1 MADAPRRVDRPRR
14 RRAARKEGIM
24 MRTVLGALTTGV
36 LLVGLAAPAHAANRE
51 HQQLMADIR
60 MLQEQSQQLQLVLAS
75 LGDTLKA
82 LNAKLDDQSTA
93 SRKQFADQKLLIDNL
108 SSDLRVVRERI
119 DENSTRVGTLGQEVT
134 SLRNAVNTLP
144 SQLQPPMVPGP
155 DGTMVP
161 APNSSG
167 QMGSPAPQ
175 TGGTTTT
182 PGQTTPLAAPT
193 GPAGGL
199 SPQRMF
205 DTAQADYAAGQW
217 PLAISGFE
225 QFIRSFP
232 THDKADD
239 AQFYIGESYQLDGK
253 FKEAVTAYER
263 VIADYPSG
271 DRVPQALYK
280 RGVALSLLGENDRA
294 RESFQQVIRNYPQ
307 SEVAVLA
314 KQVLDGLN
322 RRPRE

>member
-1 MADAPRRVDRPRR
+1 MTRIV
-14 RRAARKEGIM
+14 I
-24 MRTVLGALTTGV
+24 GALTGV
-36 LLVGLAAPAHAANRE
+36 LLMGLALPAHAANRE

-60 MLQEQSQQLQLVLAS
+60 MLQEQNQQLQLVLAT

-82 LNAKLDDQSTA
+82 LNAKLDDQATT

-108 SSDLRVVRERI
+108 SGDLRVVRERL
-119 DENSTRVGTLGQEVT
+119 DENNTRVGTLGQELN
-134 SLRNAVNTLP
+134 SLRDAVNALP
-144 SQLQPPMVPGP
+144 AQIVPAPVTMVPGP
-155 DGTMVP
+155 NGTMVP
-161 APNSSG
+161 APAPTTTAPGATAPSAAPT
-167 QMGSPAPQ
+167 QPAPA
-175 TGGTTTT
+175 
-182 PGQTTPLAAPT
+182 PVVPT

-232 THDKADD
+232 SSDKADD

-253 FKEAVTAYER
+253 FKEAVGAYEK

-280 RGVALSLLGENDRA
+280 RGVALSLLGDNDRA

>member
-1 MADAPRRVDRPRR
+1 
-14 RRAARKEGIM
+14 M
-24 MRTVLGALTTGV
+24 MTRTVIGALTGV
-36 LLVGLAAPAHAANRE
+36 MLVGLALPAHAANRE

-60 MLQEQSQQLQLVLAS
+60 MLHEQNQQLQLVLVT

-82 LNAKLDDQSTA
+82 LNAKLDDQATT

-108 SSDLRVVRERI
+108 SGDLRVVRERL
-119 DENSTRVGTLGQEVT
+119 DENNTRVGSIGQELN
-134 SLRNAVNTLP
+134 SLREAVNTLP
-144 SQLQPPMVPGP
+144 SQLAPPPVSMVPGP
-155 DGTMVP
+155 NGTMVP
-161 APNSSG
+161 VTPTAAPG
-167 QMGSPAPQ
+167 APVAGAPATPAP
-175 TGGTTTT
+175 
-182 PGQTTPLAAPT
+182 AAPAVPT

-232 THDKADD
+232 TSDKADD

-253 FKEAVTAYER
+253 FKEAVGAYEK

-280 RGVALSLLGENDRA
+280 RGVALSLLGDNDRA

>member
-1 MADAPRRVDRPRR
+1 
-14 RRAARKEGIM
+14 
-24 MRTVLGALTTGV
+24 
-36 LLVGLAAPAHAANRE
+36 
-51 HQQLMADIR
+51 MADIR
-60 MLQEQSQQLQLVLAS
+60 MLQEQNQQLQLVLVT

-82 LNAKLDDQSTA
+82 LNAKLDDQATT

-108 SSDLRVVRERI
+108 SGDLRVVRERL
-119 DENSTRVGTLGQEVT
+119 DENNTRVGSIGQELN
-134 SLRNAVNTLP
+134 SLREAVNTLP
-144 SQLQPPMVPGP
+144 SQLAPPPVSMVPGP
-155 DGTMVP
+155 NGTMVP
-161 APNSSG
+161 VTPTAAPG
-167 QMGSPAPQ
+167 APVAGAPATPAP
-175 TGGTTTT
+175 
-182 PGQTTPLAAPT
+182 AAPAVPT

-232 THDKADD
+232 TSDKADD

-253 FKEAVTAYER
+253 FKEAVGAYEK

-280 RGVALSLLGENDRA
+280 RGVALSLLGDNDRA

>member
-1 MADAPRRVDRPRR
+1 MTRIV
-14 RRAARKEGIM
+14 I
-24 MRTVLGALTTGV
+24 GALTGV
-36 LLVGLAAPAHAANRE
+36 LLVGLAQPAHAANRE

-60 MLQEQSQQLQLVLAS
+60 MLQEQSQQLQLVLVS
-75 LGDTLKA
+75 LADTLKT
-82 LNAKLDDQSTA
+82 LNAKLDDQSST

-108 SSDLRVVRERI
+108 SSDLRVVRERV
-119 DENSTRVGTLGQEVT
+119 DENNTRVGTLGQELT
-134 SLRNAVNTLP
+134 SLRDAVNTLP
-144 SQLQPPMVPGP
+144 SQLMPPPAPVTMIPGP
-155 DGTMVP
+155 GGTMVP
-161 APNSSG
+161 APAG
-167 QMGSPAPQ
+167 PAAGAP
-175 TGGTTTT
+175 GTAGPTAPVT
-182 PGQTTPLAAPT
+182 AAPVPT

-232 THDKADD
+232 TSDKSDD

-253 FKEAVTAYER
+253 FKEAVGAYEK

-322 RRPRE
+322 RRPRD

>member
-1 MADAPRRVDRPRR
+1 MTRIV
-14 RRAARKEGIM
+14 I
-24 MRTVLGALTTGV
+24 GALTGA
-36 LLVGLAAPAHAANRE
+36 LLVGLAQPAHAANRE

-60 MLQEQSQQLQLVLAS
+60 MLQEQSQQLQMVLVSLA
-75 LGDTLKA
+75 DTLKT
-82 LNAKLDDQSTA
+82 LNAKLDDQSST

-108 SSDLRVVRERI
+108 SSDLRVVRERL
-119 DENSTRVGTLGQEVT
+119 DENNTKVGTIGQELN
-134 SLRNAVNTLP
+134 SLRDAVNTLP
-144 SQLQPPMVPGP
+144 SQLAPPTPVTMVPGP
-155 DGTMVP
+155 NGTMVP
-161 APNSSG
+161 APQLPGTPVAGAPASQAG
-167 QMGSPAPQ
+167 VTTPAPS
-175 TGGTTTT
+175 TTTG
-182 PGQTTPLAAPT
+182 PAVPT

-232 THDKADD
+232 TNDKADD

-253 FKEAVTAYER
+253 FKEAVSAYEK
-263 VIADYPSG
+263 VISDHPTG

-294 RESFQQVIRNYPQ
+294 RESFQQVLRNYPQ

-322 RRPRE
+322 RRPR

>member
-1 MADAPRRVDRPRR
+1 MTRIV
-14 RRAARKEGIM
+14 I
-24 MRTVLGALTTGV
+24 GALTGV
-36 LLVGLAAPAHAANRE
+36 LLLGLPLPAHAANRE

-60 MLQEQSQQLQLVLAS
+60 MLQEQSLQLQLVLAS
-75 LGDTLKA
+75 LADTLKT
-82 LNAKLDDQSTA
+82 LNGKLDDQAST
-93 SRKQFADQKLLIDNL
+93 SRKQFADQKLLIDNV
-108 SSDLRVVRERI
+108 SGDLRVVRERL
-119 DENSTRVGTLGQEVT
+119 DENNTRVGAIGQELT
-134 SLRNAVNTLP
+134 SLRDAVNTLP
-144 SQLQPPMVPGP
+144 SQLMPPPAPAVTMIPGP
-155 DGTMVP
+155 NGTMVP
-161 APNSSG
+161 APQPSAPVGAPS
-167 QMGSPAPQ
+167 PQ

-182 PGQTTPLAAPT
+182 PLQNAPVTPS

-232 THDKADD
+232 TSDRADD
-239 AQFYIGESYQLDGK
+239 AQFYIGESFQLDGK
-253 FKEAVTAYER
+253 FKEAVGAYER

>member
-1 MADAPRRVDRPRR
+1 MT
-14 RRAARKEGIM
+14 
-24 MRTVLGALTTGV
+24 RTVIGALAGA

-51 HQQLMADIR
+51 HQQLLADIR
-60 MLQEQSQQLQLVLAS
+60 MLQEQSQQLQLVLAT
-75 LGDTLKA
+75 LTDTLNT
-82 LNAKLDDQSTA
+82 LNGKLDDQATT

-108 SSDLRVVRERI
+108 GSDLRVVRERL
-119 DENSTRVGTLGQEVT
+119 DENNTRVGTLGQELT
-134 SLRNAVNTLP
+134 SLRDAVNTLP
-144 SQLQPPMVPGP
+144 SQLAPPMVLGP

-161 APNSSG
+161 ASQVPGAVSG
-167 QMGSPAPQ
+167 DAPPA
-175 TGGTTTT
+175 TGGTTPT
-182 PGQTTPLAAPT
+182 PGQVVPPVPT

-217 PLAISGFE
+217 SLAISGFE

-232 THDKADD
+232 TSDRADD

-253 FKEAVTAYER
+253 FKEAVGAYEK
-263 VIADYPSG
+263 VIADYPTA

-280 RGVALSLLGENDRA
+280 RGVALSLLGENERA

-307 SEVAVLA
+307 SEVATLA

>member
-1 MADAPRRVDRPRR
+1 MTRIV
-14 RRAARKEGIM
+14 
-24 MRTVLGALTTGV
+24 TGALTGV
-36 LLVGLAAPAHAANRE
+36 LFVGLALPAHAANRE

-60 MLQEQSQQLQLVLAS
+60 MLQEQNQQLQLVLAT

-82 LNAKLDDQSTA
+82 LNAKIDDQSGA
-93 SRKQFADQKLLIDNL
+93 ARKQFADQKLLIDNVG
-108 SSDLRVVRERI
+108 SDLRVVRERL
-119 DENSTRVGTLGQEVT
+119 DENSKSVGTIGQELS
-134 SLRNAVNTLP
+134 SLREAVNTLP
-144 SQLQPPMVPGP
+144 SQLAPPAPAMIPGP
-155 DGTMVP
+155 NGTMIP
-161 APNSSG
+161 APTG
-167 QMGSPAPQ
+167 TPGSAPST
-175 TGGTTTT
+175 TGAAPTT
-182 PGQTTPLAAPT
+182 PAPT

-217 PLAISGFE
+217 SLAISGFE
-225 QFIRSFP
+225 QFIRSFA
-232 THDKADD
+232 TSDRADD

-253 FKEAVTAYER
+253 FKEAVAAYEK
-263 VIADYPSG
+263 VISDYPTG

>member
-1 MADAPRRVDRPRR
+1 
-14 RRAARKEGIM
+14 M
-24 MRTVLGALTTGV
+24 MRTVIGALAGALV
-36 LLVGLAAPAHAANRE
+36 VGLALPAHAANRE

-60 MLQEQSQQLQLVLAS
+60 MLQEQSQQLQLVLAT
-75 LGDTLKA
+75 LADTLRT
-82 LNAKLDDQSTA
+82 LNSKLDDQATA

-108 SSDLRVVRERI
+108 GSDLRVVRERL
-119 DENSTRVGTLGQEVT
+119 DENNTRVGTLGQELT
-134 SLRNAVNTLP
+134 SLREAVNTLP
-144 SQLQPPMVPGP
+144 SQLAPPAPVMVPGP
-155 DGTMVP
+155 TGTMVP
-161 APNSSG
+161 ATPG
-167 QMGSPAPQ
+167 GTPTT
-175 TGGTTTT
+175 TGGTPTPTQPGATPATTQQGT
-182 PGQTTPLAAPT
+182 PTVPT

-217 PLAISGFE
+217 SLAISGFE

-232 THDKADD
+232 TSDRADD

-253 FKEAVTAYER
+253 FKEAVGAYER
-263 VIADYPSG
+263 VISDYPSA

-322 RRPRE
+322 RRPR

>member
-1 MADAPRRVDRPRR
+1 MTRIVTRVL
-14 RRAARKEGIM
+14 A
-24 MRTVLGALTTGV
+24 GV
-36 LLVGLAAPAHAANRE
+36 LLAGLGQPALAANRE

-60 MLQEQSQQLQLVLAS
+60 MLQEQSQQLQLMLS
-75 LGDTLKA
+75 LLGDTLKA
-82 LNAKLDDQSTA
+82 LNAKIDDQGTV
-93 SRKQFADQKLLIDNL
+93 SRKAFADQKLLIDNV
-108 SSDLRVVRERI
+108 SSDLRVVRERM
-119 DENSTRVGTLGQEVT
+119 DENGTRVNALGQELS
-134 SLRNAVNTLP
+134 SLREAVNTLP
-144 SQLQPPMVPGP
+144 SQLQPAAPPGSTDP
-155 DGTMVP
+155 QAGGMPGTSPTPGGATTADPLTAAPP
-161 APNSSG
+161 AP
-167 QMGSPAPQ
+167 A
-175 TGGTTTT
+175 
-182 PGQTTPLAAPT
+182 

-217 PLAISGFE
+217 SLAIAGFD

-232 THDKADD
+232 TSDRADD

-253 FKEAVTAYER
+253 FKEAVGAYEK
-263 VIADYPSG
+263 VITDHPTG

-280 RGVALSLLGENDRA
+280 RGVALSLLGDNDRA

>member
-1 MADAPRRVDRPRR
+1 MTRIV
-14 RRAARKEGIM
+14 I
-24 MRTVLGALTTGV
+24 GALTGA
-36 LLVGLAAPAHAANRE
+36 LLVGLAQPARAANRE

-60 MLQEQSQQLQLVLAS
+60 MLQEQSQQLQLVLLS
-75 LGDTLKA
+75 LTDTLKS
-82 LNAKLDDQSTA
+82 LNAKLDDQASTT
-93 SRKQFADQKLLIDNL
+93 RKQFADQKLLIDNL
-108 SSDLRVVRERI
+108 GSDLRVVRERL
-119 DENSTRVGTLGQEVT
+119 DENNTRVNTIGQELT
-134 SLRNAVNTLP
+134 SLRDAVNTLP
-144 SQLQPPMVPGP
+144 SQLAPQVPPVTMIPGP
-155 DGTMVP
+155 NGTMI
-161 APNSSG
+161 
-167 QMGSPAPQ
+167 PAPQ
-175 TGGTTTT
+175 PSGTGVPVTTGTPAT
-182 PGQTTPLAAPT
+182 PGTAT

-217 PLAISGFE
+217 ALAISGFE
-225 QFIRSFP
+225 QFIRTFP
-232 THDKADD
+232 THDRSDD

-253 FKEAVTAYER
+253 FKEAVGSYEK

-280 RGVALSLLGENDRA
+280 RGVALSLLGENERA

>member
-1 MADAPRRVDRPRR
+1 MTRIV
-14 RRAARKEGIM
+14 I
-24 MRTVLGALTTGV
+24 GALTGA
-36 LLVGLAAPAHAANRE
+36 LLVGLAQPAHAANRE

-60 MLQEQSQQLQLVLAS
+60 MLQEQSQQLQMVLVSLA
-75 LGDTLKA
+75 DTLKT
-82 LNAKLDDQSTA
+82 LNAKLDDQSST

-119 DENSTRVGTLGQEVT
+119 DENNTKVGTIGQELN
-134 SLRNAVNTLP
+134 SLRDAVNTLP
-144 SQLQPPMVPGP
+144 SQLAPPTPVTMVPGP
-155 DGTMVP
+155 NGTMVP
-161 APNSSG
+161 APQLPG
-167 QMGSPAPQ
+167 TPVTGAPASQ
-175 TGGTTTT
+175 AGVTAT
-182 PGQTTPLAAPT
+182 PGPTAPAVPA

-232 THDKADD
+232 TNDKADD

-253 FKEAVTAYER
+253 FKEAVSAYEK
-263 VIADYPSG
+263 VISDHPTG

-294 RESFQQVIRNYPQ
+294 RESFQQVLRNYPQ

-322 RRPRE
+322 RRPR

>member
-1 MADAPRRVDRPRR
+1 
-14 RRAARKEGIM
+14 M
-24 MRTVLGALTTGV
+24 MRIVTGALTGV
-36 LLVGLAAPAHAANRE
+36 LFVSLAVPAHAANRE

-60 MLQEQSQQLQLVLAS
+60 MLQEQNQQLQLVLAT
-75 LGDTLKA
+75 LGDTLKS
-82 LNAKLDDQSTA
+82 LNAKLDDQAVTA
-93 SRKQFADQKLLIDNL
+93 RKQFADQKLLIDNVN
-108 SSDLRVVRERI
+108 SDLRVVRERL
-119 DENSTRVGTLGQEVT
+119 DENSKSVGTLGQELS
-134 SLRNAVNTLP
+134 SLREAVNTLP
-144 SQLQPPMVPGP
+144 SQLAPPAPVMVPGP
-155 DGTMVP
+155 NGTMVP
-161 APNSSG
+161 APAG
-167 QMGSPAPQ
+167 TPGTTAVPGATATGPAP
-175 TGGTTTT
+175 T
-182 PGQTTPLAAPT
+182 APT
-193 GPAGGL
+193 VPAGPAGGL

-232 THDKADD
+232 TSDRADD
-239 AQFYIGESYQLDGK
+239 AQFYIGESFQLDGK
-253 FKEAVTAYER
+253 FKEAVGAYEK
-263 VIADYPSG
+263 VSADHPTG

-322 RRPRE
+322 RRPR

>member
-1 MADAPRRVDRPRR
+1 MTRIV
-14 RRAARKEGIM
+14 
-24 MRTVLGALTTGV
+24 TGALTGV
-36 LLVGLAAPAHAANRE
+36 LFVSLAVPAHAANRE

-60 MLQEQSQQLQLVLAS
+60 MLQEQNQQLQLVLAT
-75 LGDTLKA
+75 LGDTLKT
-82 LNAKLDDQSTA
+82 LNAKLDDQSAT
-93 SRKQFADQKLLIDNL
+93 SRKQFADQKLLIDNVN
-108 SSDLRVVRERI
+108 SDLRVVRERL
-119 DENSTRVGTLGQEVT
+119 DENSKSVGTIGQELS
-134 SLRNAVNTLP
+134 SLREAVNTLP
-144 SQLQPPMVPGP
+144 SQLAPPAPAMVPGP
-155 DGTMVP
+155 NGTMVP
-161 APNSSG
+161 AP
-167 QMGSPAPQ
+167 A
-175 TGGTTTT
+175 GTTTT
-182 PGQTTPLAAPT
+182 PGATTTGAAPAPAVPT
-193 GPAGGL
+193 GPPGGL

-217 PLAISGFE
+217 SLAISGFE

-232 THDKADD
+232 SSDRADD
-239 AQFYIGESYQLDGK
+239 AQFYIGESFQLDGK
-253 FKEAVTAYER
+253 FKEAVGAYEK

>member
-1 MADAPRRVDRPRR
+1 MTRIV
-14 RRAARKEGIM
+14 I
-24 MRTVLGALTTGV
+24 GALTGA
-36 LLVGLAAPAHAANRE
+36 LLVGLAQPTHAANRE

-60 MLQEQSQQLQLVLAS
+60 MLQEQSQQLQLVLVS
-75 LGDTLKA
+75 LADTLKT
-82 LNAKLDDQSTA
+82 LNAKLDDQSTT

-108 SSDLRVVRERI
+108 SGDLRVVRERL
-119 DENSTRVGTLGQEVT
+119 DENNTRVGTIGQELT
-134 SLRNAVNTLP
+134 SLRDAVNTLP
-144 SQLQPPMVPGP
+144 SQLAPPAAPVMMVPGP
-155 DGTMVP
+155 NGTMVP
-161 APNSSG
+161 APTPPGGTMSV
-167 QMGSPAPQ
+167 PASQ

-182 PGQTTPLAAPT
+182 PVQNTPTVPS

-232 THDKADD
+232 TSDKSDD

-253 FKEAVTAYER
+253 FKEAVGAYEK

>member
-1 MADAPRRVDRPRR
+1 MTRIVIGAV
-14 RRAARKEGIM
+14 
-24 MRTVLGALTTGV
+24 TGAL
-36 LLVGLAAPAHAANRE
+36 LVCLAQPAHAANRE

-60 MLQEQSQQLQLVLAS
+60 MLQEQSQQLQLVLSS
-75 LGDTLKA
+75 LADTLKT
-82 LNAKLDDQSTA
+82 LNAKLDDQSTT

-108 SSDLRVVRERI
+108 GSDLRVVRERL
-119 DENSTRVGTLGQEVT
+119 DENNTRVGTIGQELN
-134 SLRNAVNTLP
+134 SLRDAVNTLP
-144 SQLQPPMVPGP
+144 SQLAPPAPPPVTMIPGP
-155 DGTMVP
+155 NGTMVP
-161 APNSSG
+161 APQIPLPG
-167 QMGSPAPQ
+167 TGTPQ
-175 TGGTTTT
+175 TGGTTTA
-182 PGQTTPLAAPT
+182 PLQTVPATPT

-225 QFIRSFP
+225 QFIRSFA

-253 FKEAVTAYER
+253 FKEAVGAYEK

>member
-1 MADAPRRVDRPRR
+1 MTRIV
-14 RRAARKEGIM
+14 I
-24 MRTVLGALTTGV
+24 GALTGA
-36 LLVGLAAPAHAANRE
+36 LLVGLTQPARAANRE

-60 MLQEQSQQLQLVLAS
+60 MLQEQSQQLQLVLVS
-75 LGDTLKA
+75 LADTLKS
-82 LNAKLDDQSTA
+82 LNAKLDDQANTT
-93 SRKQFADQKLLIDNL
+93 RKQFADQKLLIDNL
-108 SSDLRVVRERI
+108 GSDLRVVRERL
-119 DENSTRVGTLGQEVT
+119 DENNTRVNTIGQELT
-134 SLRNAVNTLP
+134 SLREAVNTLP
-144 SQLQPPMVPGP
+144 SQLQPAVTMIPGP
-155 DGTMVP
+155 DGTMI
-161 APNSSG
+161 
-167 QMGSPAPQ
+167 PAPQ
-175 TGGTTTT
+175 PAGTGAPLTGT
-182 PGQTTPLAAPT
+182 PGVATPGGPT

-199 SPQRMF
+199 SPQRML

-225 QFIRSFP
+225 QFIRTFP
-232 THDKADD
+232 THDRADD

-253 FKEAVTAYER
+253 FKEAVAAYEK

-322 RRPRE
+322 RRPR

>member
-1 MADAPRRVDRPRR
+1 MTRIV
-14 RRAARKEGIM
+14 I
-24 MRTVLGALTTGV
+24 GALTGV
-36 LLVGLAAPAHAANRE
+36 LLVGLAQPAHAANRE

-60 MLQEQSQQLQLVLAS
+60 MLQEQSQQLQLVLVS
-75 LGDTLKA
+75 LADTLKT
-82 LNAKLDDQSTA
+82 LNAKLDDQSTT

-108 SSDLRVVRERI
+108 SSDLRVVRERV
-119 DENSTRVGTLGQEVT
+119 DENNTRVGTLGQELT
-134 SLRNAVNTLP
+134 SLRDAVNTLP
-144 SQLQPPMVPGP
+144 SQLMPPPAPVTMIPGP
-155 DGTMVP
+155 GGTMVP
-161 APNSSG
+161 APAG
-167 QMGSPAPQ
+167 PA
-175 TGGTTTT
+175 TGA
-182 PGQTTPLAAPT
+182 PGATAPVTAAPVPT

-232 THDKADD
+232 TSDKSDD

-253 FKEAVTAYER
+253 FKEAVGAYEK

-322 RRPRE
+322 RRPRD

>member
-1 MADAPRRVDRPRR
+1 MTRIVFGAV
-14 RRAARKEGIM
+14 
-24 MRTVLGALTTGV
+24 TGALIM
-36 LLVGLAAPAHAANRE
+36 GLAMPARAANRE

-75 LGDTLKA
+75 LSDTLKT
-82 LNAKLDDQSTA
+82 LNAKLDDQSTT

-108 SSDLRVVRERI
+108 GSDLRVVRERL
-119 DENSTRVGTLGQEVT
+119 DENNTRVGSIGQELT
-134 SLRNAVNTLP
+134 SLREAVNTLP
-144 SQLQPPMVPGP
+144 SQLAPAPAPAPAMMVPGP
-155 DGTMVP
+155 SGTMVP
-161 APNSSG
+161 VPTQPGAG
-167 QMGSPAPQ
+167 ATSPQP
-175 TGGTTTT
+175 GGTTTAPQVT
-182 PGQTTPLAAPT
+182 PSAPA

-225 QFIRSFP
+225 QFIRSFS

-253 FKEAVTAYER
+253 FKEAVGAYEK

>member
-1 MADAPRRVDRPRR
+1 
-14 RRAARKEGIM
+14 M

-119 DENSTRVGTLGQEVT
+119 DENNTRVGTLGQEVT

-144 SQLQPPMVPGP
+144 SQLQPAAPAMVPGP

-161 APNSSG
+161 AAPG
-167 QMGSPAPQ
+167 QVGAPATS
-175 TGGTTTT
+175 TGGATAAPGPTTA
-182 PGQTTPLAAPT
+182 PVVPT

-232 THDKADD
+232 TSDRADD

-253 FKEAVTAYER
+253 FKEAVTAYEK

>member
-1 MADAPRRVDRPRR
+1 
-14 RRAARKEGIM
+14 
-24 MRTVLGALTTGV
+24 
-36 LLVGLAAPAHAANRE
+36 
-51 HQQLMADIR
+51 
-60 MLQEQSQQLQLVLAS
+60 
-75 LGDTLKA
+75 
-82 LNAKLDDQSTA
+82 
-93 SRKQFADQKLLIDNL
+93 
-108 SSDLRVVRERI
+108 
-119 DENSTRVGTLGQEVT
+119 
-134 SLRNAVNTLP
+134 
-144 SQLQPPMVPGP
+144 
-155 DGTMVP
+155 MVP
-161 APNSSG
+161 APTPPG
-167 QMGSPAPQ
+167 GTMGTPASQP
-175 TGGTTTT
+175 GGTTTT
-182 PGQTTPLAAPT
+182 PVQNAPT
-193 GPAGGL
+193 VPSGPAGGL

-232 THDKADD
+232 TSDKADD

-253 FKEAVTAYER
+253 FKEAVGAYEK

>member
-1 MADAPRRVDRPRR
+1 MTRIV
-14 RRAARKEGIM
+14 I
-24 MRTVLGALTTGV
+24 GALTGV
-36 LLVGLAAPAHAANRE
+36 LLVGLAQPAHAANRE

-60 MLQEQSQQLQLVLAS
+60 MLQEQSQQLQLVLVS
-75 LGDTLKA
+75 LADTLKT
-82 LNAKLDDQSTA
+82 LNAKLDDQSST

-108 SSDLRVVRERI
+108 SSDLRVVRERV
-119 DENSTRVGTLGQEVT
+119 DENNTRVGTLGQELT
-134 SLRNAVNTLP
+134 SLRDAVNTLP
-144 SQLQPPMVPGP
+144 SQLMPPPAPVTMIPGP
-155 DGTMVP
+155 GGTMVP
-161 APNSSG
+161 APAG
-167 QMGSPAPQ
+167 PAAGAP
-175 TGGTTTT
+175 GTAGPTAPVT
-182 PGQTTPLAAPT
+182 AAPVPT

-232 THDKADD
+232 TSDKSDD

-253 FKEAVTAYER
+253 FKEAVGAYEK

>member
-1 MADAPRRVDRPRR
+1 MT
-14 RRAARKEGIM
+14 
-24 MRTVLGALTTGV
+24 RTVIGALTTGA
-36 LLVGLAAPAHAANRE
+36 LLVGLALPAHAANRE

-60 MLQEQSQQLQLVLAS
+60 MLQEQSQQMQVVLAS
-75 LGDTLKA
+75 LADTLKA
-82 LNAKLDDQSTA
+82 LNAKMDDQSTA

-108 SSDLRVVRERI
+108 SSDLRVVRERL
-119 DENSTRVGTLGQEVT
+119 DENNTRVGTLGQELT
-134 SLRNAVNTLP
+134 SLRDAVNTLP
-144 SQLQPPMVPGP
+144 SQLQPPAPAMVPGP
-155 DGTMVP
+155 NGTMVP
-161 APNSSG
+161 APVPG
-167 QMGSPAPQ
+167 A
-175 TGGTTTT
+175 TGGGT
-182 PGQTTPLAAPT
+182 PVTGAPTGPAATAPAVPT

-232 THDKADD
+232 TSDRADD

-253 FKEAVTAYER
+253 FKEAVTAYEK

-280 RGVALSLLGENDRA
+280 RGVALSLLGDNDRA

>member
-1 MADAPRRVDRPRR
+1 
-14 RRAARKEGIM
+14 M
-24 MRTVLGALTTGV
+24 MTRTVIGALTGV
-36 LLVGLAAPAHAANRE
+36 MLVGLALPAHAANRE

-60 MLQEQSQQLQLVLAS
+60 MLQEQNQQLQLVLVT

-82 LNAKLDDQSTA
+82 LNAKLDDQATT

-108 SSDLRVVRERI
+108 SGDLRVVRERL
-119 DENSTRVGTLGQEVT
+119 DENNTRVGSIGQELN
-134 SLRNAVNTLP
+134 SLREAVNTLP
-144 SQLQPPMVPGP
+144 SQLAPPPVSMVPGP
-155 DGTMVP
+155 NGTMVP
-161 APNSSG
+161 VTPTAAPG
-167 QMGSPAPQ
+167 APVAGAPATPAP
-175 TGGTTTT
+175 
-182 PGQTTPLAAPT
+182 AAPAVPT

-232 THDKADD
+232 TSDKADD

-253 FKEAVTAYER
+253 FKEAVGAYEK

-280 RGVALSLLGENDRA
+280 RGVALSLLGDNDRA

>member
-1 MADAPRRVDRPRR
+1 MTRIV
-14 RRAARKEGIM
+14 I
-24 MRTVLGALTTGV
+24 GALTGV
-36 LLVGLAAPAHAANRE
+36 LLVGLAQPAHAANRE

-60 MLQEQSQQLQLVLAS
+60 MLQEQSQQLQLVLVS
-75 LGDTLKA
+75 LADTLKT
-82 LNAKLDDQSTA
+82 LNAKLDDQSST

-108 SSDLRVVRERI
+108 SSDLRVVRERV
-119 DENSTRVGTLGQEVT
+119 DENNTRVGTLGQELT
-134 SLRNAVNTLP
+134 SLRDAVNTLP
-144 SQLQPPMVPGP
+144 SQLMPPPAPVTMIPGP
-155 DGTMVP
+155 GGTMVP
-161 APNSSG
+161 APAG
-167 QMGSPAPQ
+167 PAAGAP
-175 TGGTTTT
+175 GTAGPTAPVT
-182 PGQTTPLAAPT
+182 AAPVPT

-232 THDKADD
+232 TSDKSDD

-253 FKEAVTAYER
+253 FKEAVGAYEQ

-322 RRPRE
+322 RRPRD

>member
-1 MADAPRRVDRPRR
+1 MTRIVIGAV
-14 RRAARKEGIM
+14 
-24 MRTVLGALTTGV
+24 TGAL
-36 LLVGLAAPAHAANRE
+36 LLSLAQPARAANRE

-60 MLQEQSQQLQLVLAS
+60 MLQEQSQQLQLVLSS
-75 LGDTLKA
+75 LADTLKT
-82 LNAKLDDQSTA
+82 LNAKLDDQSIA

-108 SSDLRVVRERI
+108 GSDLRVVRERVG
-119 DENSTRVGTLGQEVT
+119 ENNTRVGTLGQEVS
-134 SLRNAVNTLP
+134 SLRDAVNSLP
-144 SQLQPPMVPGP
+144 ALLQPPPAPVTMIPGP
-155 DGTMVP
+155 NGTMVP
-161 APNSSG
+161 AP
-167 QMGSPAPQ
+167 SPSQLPGTGVPQ
-175 TGGTTTT
+175 TGGTTTA
-182 PGQTTPLAAPT
+182 PLQTAPAMPT

-225 QFIRSFP
+225 QFIRSFA

-253 FKEAVTAYER
+253 FKEAVGAYEK

-322 RRPRE
+322 RRPR

>member
-1 MADAPRRVDRPRR
+1 MTRIV
-14 RRAARKEGIM
+14 I
-24 MRTVLGALTTGV
+24 GALTGA
-36 LLVGLAAPAHAANRE
+36 LLVGLASPAHAANRE

-60 MLQEQSQQLQLVLAS
+60 MLQEHSQQLQLVLAS
-75 LGDTLKA
+75 LADTLKT
-82 LNAKLDDQSTA
+82 LNAKLDDQSTT

-108 SSDLRVVRERI
+108 GSDLRVVRERL
-119 DENSTRVGTLGQEVT
+119 DENNTRVGTLGQELT
-134 SLRNAVNTLP
+134 SLRDAVNTLP
-144 SQLQPPMVPGP
+144 SQMTPPAPVIMMPGP
-155 DGTMVP
+155 NGTLVP
-161 APNSSG
+161 MTQTAAPVTG
-167 QMGSPAPQ
+167 APATPA
-175 TGGTTTT
+175 GATTT
-182 PGQTTPLAAPT
+182 AAPPT
-193 GPAGGL
+193 TAAPAGPAGGL

-232 THDKADD
+232 TSDKADD
-239 AQFYIGESYQLDGK
+239 AQFYIGESFQLDGK
-253 FKEAVTAYER
+253 FKEAVGAYEK

-322 RRPRE
+322 RRPRD

>member
-1 MADAPRRVDRPRR
+1 M
-14 RRAARKEGIM
+14 
-24 MRTVLGALTTGV
+24 
-36 LLVGLAAPAHAANRE
+36 PA
-51 HQQLMADIR
+51 
-60 MLQEQSQQLQLVLAS
+60 
-75 LGDTLKA
+75 
-82 LNAKLDDQSTA
+82 
-93 SRKQFADQKLLIDNL
+93 
-108 SSDLRVVRERI
+108 
-119 DENSTRVGTLGQEVT
+119 
-134 SLRNAVNTLP
+134 
-144 SQLQPPMVPGP
+144 
-155 DGTMVP
+155 
-161 APNSSG
+161 
-167 QMGSPAPQ
+167 
-175 TGGTTTT
+175 
-182 PGQTTPLAAPT
+182 

-232 THDKADD
+232 TNDKADD

-253 FKEAVTAYER
+253 FKEAVGAYEK
-263 VIADYPSG
+263 VIADYPTG